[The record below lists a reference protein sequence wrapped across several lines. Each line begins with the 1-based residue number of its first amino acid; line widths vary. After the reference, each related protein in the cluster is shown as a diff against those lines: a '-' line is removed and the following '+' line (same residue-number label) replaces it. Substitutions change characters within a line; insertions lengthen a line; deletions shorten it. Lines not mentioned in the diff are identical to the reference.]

1 MSRALTKFSTLL
13 VLATNIASIRVLK
26 GMEGRVLRSQ
36 HFTAVEVLR
45 SELEGLG
52 IPYKKLDDASHV
64 TAVEL
69 KSAKLADSVMKKLDS
84 RGFYV
89 QGKFFLL
96 RYFS

>member
-1 MSRALTKFSTLL
+1 MKGCLTKIISKFSTLL
-13 VLATNIASIRVLK
+13 ALATNIASIRVLK

-45 SELEGLG
+45 SELEQLG
-52 IPYKKLDDASHV
+52 IPYKKIENASHV

-89 QGKFFLL
+89 QGESF
-96 RYFS
+96 